1 MTGLDFSTTGQW
13 LSDEGPDLDV
23 VLSSRIRLARNL
35 TGFRFTNA
43 ANHDE
48 LQQVLSLAETNATQ
62 LPMFNSLVWVDMQD
76 LDRTQRALLVERHLI
91 SRNLL
96 KRGDDPSAVI
106 VSPDESL
113 SIMINEEDHFRIQMM
128 RSGFQ
133 LRAVYKMINEVDDQ
147 LEDRLQ
153 FAFHKRFGYLTA
165 CPTNIGTGIRIS
177 VMLHLPGLTLTNEI
191 ERVRRAARDMHLA
204 VRGFYGEGSE
214 ALGDLFQIS
223 NQTTFGKTEHDLLE
237 EFESKVIPQI
247 IEYERQARQILIKKR
262 SALLEDRV
270 YRALGILQNARLI
283 KASEAMKLLSHVRLG
298 IALGNISSL
307 TPALIQRLILL
318 SQPAH
323 LQYTVGKKLNQAIRS
338 EARASVIRNHI
349 NAALEDHISQ

>member
-13 LSDEGPDLDV
+13 LSNDGPELDV
-23 VLSSRIRLARNL
+23 VLSSRVRLARNL

-43 ANHDE
+43 ANRDE
-48 LQQVLSLAETNATQ
+48 LQQVLSLAETNATR
-62 LPMFNSLVWVDMQD
+62 LPMFDSLVWVALQE

-96 KRGDDPSAVI
+96 KRGDDPTAVI
-106 VSPDESL
+106 ISPDESL
-113 SIMINEEDHFRIQMM
+113 SIMVNEEDHFRIQMM
-128 RSGFQ
+128 QSGFQ
-133 LRAVYKMINEVDDQ
+133 LSTVYQTINEIDDQ

-165 CPTNIGTGIRIS
+165 CPTNIGTGIRVS

-223 NQTTFGKTEHDLLE
+223 NQTTFGKTEQNLLE
-237 EFESKVIPQI
+237 EFENKVIPQI

-262 SALLEDRV
+262 AALLEDRV
-270 YRALGILQNARLI
+270 YRALGILRGARLI

-298 IALGNISSL
+298 IALGYVPKL
-307 TPALIQRLILL
+307 KPGLIQRLILL

-338 EARASVIRNHI
+338 QARASVIRKHLND
-349 NAALEDHISQ
+349 ALGDPAS